1 MSLLSIQKK
10 VFCGQMLVKKL
21 SSVYNYAM
29 KNLTGLPLSKTNYE
43 KAYLRDVNPLSLSF
57 VGDGVHTLLI
67 RTMSLHKAPYH
78 NNELHILTS
87 QKVCATRQA
96 ADAKLLLPLLNEDEL
111 FIYKKAKNAKT
122 HSLPKNATLM
132 EYHLA
137 TALEAVIGYL
147 YLSAQNE
154 RLEELLINIYP
165 DLGN

>member
-1 MSLLSIQKK
+1 
-10 VFCGQMLVKKL
+10 
-21 SSVYNYAM
+21 M
-29 KNLTGLPLSKTNYE
+29 KNLIGLPLSKINYE
-43 KAYLRDVNPLSLSF
+43 KSYLKDVNPLSLSF

-67 RTMSLHKAPYH
+67 RAMSLNKSPYH
-78 NNELHILTS
+78 NNDLHILTA
-87 QKVCATRQA
+87 QMVCATRQA
-96 ADAKLLLPLLNEDEL
+96 LDAKVLLPLLNEEEL

-154 RLEELLINIYP
+154 RLEELLVNIYP